1 MVSPRNCFRI
11 FFLTEVINRKNCNIE
26 VIAVYDTSIVVG
38 HVAIRE
44 GKIVN
49 LVITIRNYK

>member
-1 MVSPRNCFRI
+1 MVTTRNCFRI
-11 FFLTEVINRKNCNIE
+11 FLTEVINRKNCKIE

-44 GKIVN
+44 GKIV
-49 LVITIRNYK
+49 VH